1 MFRNYC
7 KIAVRNLLKYK
18 TFSLINI
25 FGLSLGMAVT
35 MLIGLWVWDEL
46 SYDKNFQH
54 YDHIAEVWQRRS
66 GNGETVAFGG
76 VPIPLAAAL
85 RQAYPDDFKEVVNVA
100 MSGCML
106 SNGDRRFNVEGG
118 AAEAGVPELLS
129 LKMLQGSRAALKD
142 PSTIILNASTAKKL
156 FGDADPMGQI
166 VKINNIM
173 TLKVAGVYEDFPVNC
188 TYSNISYLM
197 PWDFYVS
204 SWDWIRALKDSWDNS
219 SCGLLVRLT
228 DNADAAKVSQKITA
242 LLNQKIAHRDD
253 VKTGVFLHPMRKWHL
268 YSEFKDGINTGG
280 LITYVWLFGIVG
292 CFVLLLACINFMNLS
307 TARSG
312 KRAREVGIR
321 KAIGSE
327 RIQLIGQ
334 FYSESVLLALFAL
347 ALSVVFVQLALPW
360 FNNVSGK
367 QVSVPWL
374 NPVYWLTIIGFSL
387 LTGLIA
393 GSYPAVYLS
402 SFQPIKVLKGTFR
415 AGRLAAIPRK
425 VLVVVQF
432 AVSIL
437 LITGTVIVFKQIQY
451 AKDRPVGYDRNGLL
465 AIRETTPEV
474 YKNYHAIR
482 NALLSSGVI
491 VDMAESQCPVTDIW
505 AGGGGF
511 EWQGKPEGMED
522 RFATID
528 VRHEYGKTL
537 GWQFI
542 AGRDFSSA
550 YRTDSSA
557 IVLNE
562 TAVKY
567 MGLKDPVGQIVR
579 RNGKTYTVI
588 GVIKDMIMASP
599 YEAIPPTV
607 YSILHV
613 GGNYINIKVKP
624 DVSMSK
630 ALPEIEAVF
639 KKYNPAAP
647 FEYTFTSQE
656 YARKFGD
663 EERIGKLSAV
673 FAGLAILISCLGL
686 FGLASFM
693 AEQRTK
699 EIGIRKVMGA
709 SVFNLWRLLSKDF
722 ILLVLLSCCIALPFA
737 WYFLQ
742 QWLHKFEYRTSI
754 SVGIFISV
762 ITGALLIALSTVS
775 YQAVKTALTNPVKSL
790 RSE

>member
-18 TFSLINI
+18 TFSIINI
-25 FGLSLGMAVT
+25 FGLSLGMAVA
-35 MLIGLWVWDEL
+35 LLVGLWIWDEL

-54 YDHIAEVWQRRS
+54 YEHIAEVWQHRS
-66 GNGETVAFGG
+66 GNGETVAFAG

-106 SNGDRRFNVEGG
+106 SNGDHRFNVNGG

-129 LKMLQGSRAALKD
+129 MKMLQGSRAALKD
-142 PSTIILNASTAKKL
+142 PGSILLDATTAKKL
-156 FGDADPMGQI
+156 FGDTDAMGQV

-173 TLKVAGVYEDFPVNC
+173 TLKVAGVYEDFPANC
-188 TYSNISYLM
+188 SYSDIRYIM
-197 PWDFYVS
+197 PWDFYVN
-204 SWDWIRALKDSWDNS
+204 SWDWIRALKDRWDNG
-219 SCGLLVRLT
+219 SCGLLVQLT
-228 DNADAAKVSQKITA
+228 ENADAVKVSQKITD
-242 LLNQKIAHRDD
+242 LLNRKIPRRDD
-253 VKTGVFLHPMRKWHL
+253 VKTSLFLHPMRKWHL

-280 LITYVWLFGIVG
+280 LITYVWLFGIIG
-292 CFVLLLACINFMNLS
+292 FFVLLLACINFMNLS
-307 TARSG
+307 TARSE

-327 RIQLIGQ
+327 RIQLISQ
-334 FYSESVLLALFAL
+334 FYSESVMLALFAL
-347 ALSVVFVQLALPW
+347 VLSLVFVQLALPW
-360 FNNVSGK
+360 FNEVSGK

-374 NPVYWLTIIGFSL
+374 SPAYWLIITGFSL

-393 GSYPAVYLS
+393 GSYPAIYLS

-432 AVSIL
+432 AVSVL
-437 LITGTVIVFKQIQY
+437 LITGTVVVFRQIQY
-451 AKDRPVGYDRNGLL
+451 AKDRPVGYDRKGLL
-465 AIRETTPEV
+465 AIRETTPEI
-474 YKNYHAIR
+474 YRNYHAIR
-482 NALLSSGVI
+482 NALLDAGVI

-505 AGGGGF
+505 SGGGGF
-511 EWQGKPEGMED
+511 EWPGKPEGMKD
-522 RFATID
+522 LFATIEI
-528 VRHEYGKTL
+528 RHEYGRTL
-537 GWQFI
+537 GWQFV

-579 RNGKTYTVI
+579 RNGQTYTVI

-599 YEAIPPTV
+599 YLSIPPTV

-613 GGNYINIKVKP
+613 GGNFINVKIKP
-624 DVSMSK
+624 NMSMSK
-630 ALPEIEAVF
+630 ALPQIEAIF

-647 FEYTFTSQE
+647 FEYTFANQE
-656 YARKFGD
+656 YARKFGA

-673 FAGLAILISCLGL
+673 FACLAILISCLGL

-709 SVFNLWRLLSKDF
+709 SVFNLWRMLSKDF
-722 ILLVLLSCCIALPFA
+722 VLLVLLSCCIAIPFA

-742 QWLHKFEYRTSI
+742 QWLNKFEYRTSI
-754 SVGIFISV
+754 SVGILLSV
-762 ITGALLIALSTVS
+762 IAGAIVVALSTVS
-775 YQAVKTALTNPVKSL
+775 YQAVKTALANPVKSL
-790 RSE
+790 RAE